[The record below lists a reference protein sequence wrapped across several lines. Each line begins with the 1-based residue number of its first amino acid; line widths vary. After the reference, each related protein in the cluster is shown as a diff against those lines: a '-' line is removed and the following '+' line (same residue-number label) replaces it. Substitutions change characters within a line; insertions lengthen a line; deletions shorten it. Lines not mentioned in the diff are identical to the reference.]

1 MSEHSQQ
8 DSIAQSQQTR
18 RYVRRI
24 RGGGLPF
31 YPFGLVPALGLF
43 FLSLFAFFP
52 FASFW
57 VERVAKDSAQIAVRD
72 GGEGWAEV
80 TASGQWV
87 TLKGEAPN
95 AESAVKAVRLI
106 RNASASTSF
115 GKAKPVTR
123 VIDRSEIAVATAEL
137 ESIDLQE
144 DPVDETS
151 ETTMPAPSAALPA
164 IETVTPPATAEA
176 EMVAVCDQSLR
187 ALLIESK
194 LKFASSSARIE
205 NESAPLL
212 DRLARTLQSCDLDV
226 TIEGHTDSTGSAS
239 VNREL
244 SLARA
249 QAVRDALIIRG
260 VPITQ
265 LLARGYGADR
275 PIASNDTREGRDQ
288 NRRIEFNVRSSDD
301 P

>member
-1 MSEHSQQ
+1 MDVSEHSQQ
-8 DSIAQSQQTR
+8 ESFSQSQQTR
-18 RYVRRI
+18 RYIRRI
-24 RGGGLPF
+24 RGAGLPF
-31 YPFGLVPALGLF
+31 YPFGLIPALGLF
-43 FLSLFAFFP
+43 FISLFAFFP

-80 TASGQWV
+80 SASGQWV
-87 TLKGEAPN
+87 TLKGDAPN

-106 RNASASTSF
+106 RGASASTSF

-123 VIDRSEIAVATAEL
+123 VIDRSEIAVETNTIENVDQPADTDEEAPEAVTPTPSTIAPVIDRVATEA
-137 ESIDLQE
+137 
-144 DPVDETS
+144 
-151 ETTMPAPSAALPA
+151 
-164 IETVTPPATAEA
+164 ETVAE
-176 EMVAVCDQSLR
+176 CDQSIR
-187 ALLIESK
+187 ALFIESK

-205 NESAPLL
+205 PESAPLL
-212 DRLARTLQSCDLDV
+212 DRLARTLQSCNLDV

-249 QAVRDALIIRG
+249 QAVRDALVIRG
-260 VPITQ
+260 VPINQ

-288 NRRIEFNVRSSDD
+288 NRRIEFNVRSSVD